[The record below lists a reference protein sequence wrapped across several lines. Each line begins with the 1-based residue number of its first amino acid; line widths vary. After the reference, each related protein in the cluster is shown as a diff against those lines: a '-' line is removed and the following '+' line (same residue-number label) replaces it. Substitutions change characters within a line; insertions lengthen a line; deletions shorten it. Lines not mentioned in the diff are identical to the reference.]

1 MAPNGCS
8 TWQTDTDGD
17 GVNDANDVCAN
28 TNPLHVSDSK
38 GCSPEQN
45 ELIEPSSSRGFLDNT
60 TLVGATGVLVVL
72 LIALLFFR
80 RKESVETSEESGSLT
95 QRRAKQ
101 NIVWLKKL
109 ISTEL
114 EARILASEEVK
125 QSYPELEAQVAAGEL
140 TPFSAASQ
148 ILGMVFK

>member
-1 MAPNGCS
+1 MVPNAGDDLQGIKRGI
-8 TWQTDTDGD
+8 TELVD
-17 GVNDANDVCAN
+17 GVVINKADGESLGLAMQTKQFYQSAFSIFRTQDAWKPQIMTCSALKRENLDDVWNMICEFEAQA
-28 TNPLHVSDSK
+28 K
-38 GCSPEQN
+38 
-45 ELIEPSSSRGFLDNT
+45 EL
-60 TLVGATGVLVVL
+60 
-72 LIALLFFR
+72 
-80 RKESVETSEESGSLT
+80 GSLE

-114 EARILASEEVK
+114 EARILASDEVK